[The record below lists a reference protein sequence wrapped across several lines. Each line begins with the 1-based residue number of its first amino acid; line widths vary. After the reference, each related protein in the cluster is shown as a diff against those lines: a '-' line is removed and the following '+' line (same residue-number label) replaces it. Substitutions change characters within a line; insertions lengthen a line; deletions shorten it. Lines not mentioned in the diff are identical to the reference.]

1 MALFLSSA
9 WQPFSSQMG
18 NEAERRGWEEKR
30 YRLRNAET
38 EKNNHYN
45 YSRKHLNFEIAKG
58 CKVMPLGTNPVPLHE
73 RLQIRHDEL
82 GFKPYMD
89 AKHPSQIAKNSPN
102 SLVNI
107 IFGGD
112 HEVMRELAFGDQEI
126 DTSDPYADNSH
137 IKLMPAITDWAKDTY
152 RFCCRLWGEE
162 NIIGFDVHC
171 DETGVH
177 AHVLTVPVERVR
189 KRGRIG
195 SKYIHKNNP
204 NKVLSTREWKVLQ
217 KEERDNYTT

>member
-1 MALFLSSA
+1 
-9 WQPFSSQMG
+9 
-18 NEAERRGWEEKR
+18 
-30 YRLRNAET
+30 
-38 EKNNHYN
+38 
-45 YSRKHLNFEIAKG
+45 
-58 CKVMPLGTNPVPLHE
+58 
-73 RLQIRHDEL
+73 
-82 GFKPYMD
+82 MD
-89 AKHPSQIAKNSPN
+89 AKHPNQIAKNSPN

-112 HEVMRELAFGDQEI
+112 HEVMKKLAFGNQEI
-126 DTSDPYADNSH
+126 DTSDPYADNIY

-162 NIIGFDVHC
+162 NIIGCDVHC

-195 SKYIHKNNP
+195 SKYVHKDNP
-204 NKVLSTREWKVLQ
+204 DKVLSTKEWKALP
-217 KEERDNYTT
+217 KEERADYIKSEQPKDSVERVSYAKVWVKQPKTSRSICQIFIPNTTMRWAASMACSEASHTMNCLQRKCVDAYIRLLLKLNDKRN